1 MNAVKFV
8 PELSTNLISIGKMAQ
23 KNYSVFF
30 DEKGCKI
37 VNIRG
42 LVIATGARYGGL
54 YYLDVQEKLLVAM
67 NGQHKVDCQHQW
79 HRRLSHHDWAAAER
93 ILKEDLATGMR

>member
-1 MNAVKFV
+1 MYGIDGSGDATKIEVNAVKFV
-8 PELSTNLISIGKMAQ
+8 PGLSTNLISIGRLAQ

-42 LVIATGARYGGL
+42 LVIATRTRYDGL
-54 YYLDVQEKLLVAM
+54 YYLHVEEKLLVAM

-79 HRRLSHHDWAAAER
+79 H
-93 ILKEDLATGMR
+93 